1 MNKNVWKIFASI
13 LFVIIGVLS
22 LIFLHGYHFPY
33 TIYVPILLGCI
44 AFSCFFIC
52 SLVVSGI
59 FRCQAAVKWIDVFS
73 AGIAIAVFAP
83 VVIIELAA
91 FLVHPFL
98 IFLCFLLIL
107 SLSVFLAVLG
117 MAKSVQEYRRP
128 VSGTCPCRK
137 TGCKNH
143 GNCEACRA
151 EHRKKE
157 KPTSCERQKQKQTSL
172 CDIVQ

>member
-33 TIYVPILLGCI
+33 RIFVPILLGCI
-44 AFSCFFIC
+44 AFACFFIC
-52 SLVVSGI
+52 SLIVSCI
-59 FRCQAAVKWIDVFS
+59 FHCAATVKWIDVFS

-117 MAKSVQEYRRP
+117 MARSVQEYRRP

-137 TGCKNH
+137 TSCKNH

-151 EHRKKE
+151 EHRKNG

>member
-44 AFSCFFIC
+44 AFACFYIC
-52 SLVVSGI
+52 SLAVSSI

-73 AGIAIAVFAP
+73 AGIAIIVFAP
-83 VVIIELAA
+83 VVIIEPVA
-91 FLVHPFL
+91 FHIHPFL
-98 IFLCFLLIL
+98 IFISFLLIL
-107 SLSVFLAVLG
+107 SLSVFLAVFG
-117 MAKSVQEYRRP
+117 MAKSVQEYRKP

-137 TGCKNH
+137 TGCENH

-151 EHRKKE
+151 KHRKKG
-157 KPTSCERQKQKQTSL
+157 KPTSCERQK
-172 CDIVQ
+172 